1 MSNTTSLESLTL
13 AGARLVMAAAQA
25 EALANGWAATV
36 AVVDA
41 SGTVLLLER
50 DERAWP
56 ASVDIAI
63 GKASS
68 AIRFGR
74 PTRALEEMINGGR
87 TAFVGVAGV
96 TPLIGGIPVVAGG
109 KVIGAIGV
117 SGLTPDRDEVVAKA
131 GAAALA

>member
-13 AGARLVMAAAQA
+13 EGARAVMAAAQA
-25 EALANGWAATV
+25 EARSNGWAATV
-36 AVVDA
+36 AIADA
-41 SGTVLLLER
+41 TGAILLLER

-56 ASVDIAI
+56 ASVDVAI
-63 GKASS
+63 GKAAST
-68 AIRFGR
+68 IRFGR

-96 TPLIGGIPVVAGG
+96 TPLIGGVPLVVGG
-109 KVIGAIGV
+109 RTVGAIGV